1 MSSSSQEENTT
12 ASQEASAPSLPSA
25 SNSDPLEGFHLCHL
39 SHQAGPDHDTSPPR
53 KRKIDIVTEALAAT
67 LTPSTYGGFRNGPIQ
82 GFNGAKASQHFY
94 GSGETSP
101 TPPRLVPSVASS
113 HKGQAKYS
121 LVPASVSPF
130 GAIIIS
136 RPQYPFGDLS
146 VLNVHTFNPEVVCDW
161 LQTKPIPRFHKN
173 ISSNKPSS
181 LDAASHRV
189 FNSVHNLSIR
199 SNASQ
204 AASER
209 EGNGLATYQWIEP
222 TSGTYF
228 HTQAPLWSPKS

>member
-1 MSSSSQEENTT
+1 MSSSSQDEDTT
-12 ASQEASAPSLPSA
+12 ASQEAPAPSLPST
-25 SNSDPLEGFHLCHL
+25 SNPDPLAGFHLCHL
-39 SHQAGPDHDTSPPR
+39 SHQAGLDHEASPPR

-67 LTPSTYGGFRNGPIQ
+67 LTPSTYGGLRNGPIH
-82 GFNGAKASQHFY
+82 GFNGPKASQYFY
-94 GSGETSP
+94 GSDEASP
-101 TPPRLVPSVASS
+101 TPPRIVPSVASFQ
-113 HKGQAKYS
+113 KGQARYS
-121 LVPASVSPF
+121 MVPASVSPF

-146 VLNVHTFNPEVVCDW
+146 VLNVHTFNPEVVRDW
-161 LQTKPIPRFHKN
+161 LQTKPIPKFQKI
-173 ISSNKPSS
+173 ISSNRPS

>member
-1 MSSSSQEENTT
+1 MSSSSQEEDTT

-25 SNSDPLEGFHLCHL
+25 SNPDPLAGFHLCHL
-39 SHQAGPDHDTSPPR
+39 SHQAGLDHDTSPPR

-67 LTPSTYGGFRNGPIQ
+67 LTPSTYGGLRNGPIH
-82 GFNGAKASQHFY
+82 GFNGPKASQYFH
-94 GSGETSP
+94 GSDEASP
-101 TPPRLVPSVASS
+101 TPPRLVPSVASL
-113 HKGQAKYS
+113 HTGQARYS
-121 LVPASVSPF
+121 MVPASVSPF

-136 RPQYPFGDLS
+136 RPQYPLGDLS

-161 LQTKPIPRFHKN
+161 LQTKPIPKFHKI
-173 ISSNKPSS
+173 ISSNRPS
-181 LDAASHRV
+181 LDTASHRV

-199 SNASQ
+199 YNASQ

>member
-1 MSSSSQEENTT
+1 MSSSSQEEDTT

-25 SNSDPLEGFHLCHL
+25 SNSDPLAGFHLCHL
-39 SHQAGPDHDTSPPR
+39 SHRAGLDHDTSPPR
-53 KRKIDIVTEALAAT
+53 KRKIDIDTEALAAT
-67 LTPSTYGGFRNGPIQ
+67 LTPSTYGGLRNGPIH
-82 GFNGAKASQHFY
+82 GFNGPKASQYFY
-94 GSGETSP
+94 GSGEKPP

-113 HKGQAKYS
+113 HKGQAKYNM
-121 LVPASVSPF
+121 VPVSASPF

-136 RPQYPFGDLS
+136 RPQYPLGDLS

-161 LQTKPIPRFHKN
+161 LQTRPIPRFHKS
-173 ISSNKPSS
+173 ISTNKPSS
-181 LDAASHRV
+181 LDTASHRI

-204 AASER
+204 AASEQ

-228 HTQAPLWSPKS
+228 HAQAPLWSPKS